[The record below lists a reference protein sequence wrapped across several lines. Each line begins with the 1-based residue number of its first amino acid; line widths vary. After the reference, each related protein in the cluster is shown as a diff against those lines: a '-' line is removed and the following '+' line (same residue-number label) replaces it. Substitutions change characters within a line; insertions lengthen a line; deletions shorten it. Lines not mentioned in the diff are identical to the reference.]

1 MTTQATNNVSNDN
14 PIVVFSKSVKEDK
27 INRREITR
35 NIDKRKIFNI
45 IDSLINDGETKNL
58 NELELNENR
67 REWLDDLLFNFP
79 RINEQN
85 IRYLINDFT
94 DSMKTRMREEDKY
107 AIGILSN
114 KGLFLCHSI
123 LGEETITKDWQVI
136 ERMLDKDNVL
146 RFVYFKRED
155 TNIKVVYYETYRSES
170 LVDWLGLPEKEASY
184 YFGGKT
190 RIYTKINELDCILEL
205 RDEDIESILDE
216 KRLEI
221 VRNLLVLS
229 NPVEQLQ
236 IIQVR
241 VGRKKYKKI
250 NDFLQD
256 FLAERYDLKHYT
268 TKYKEINEKITPYIH
283 KFIDDIDCVIKKE
296 GKEEKRVLFKRNPN
310 FYILFINENIDIRES
325 FLDEI
330 YTKLLNKETIK
341 IFHAGTPFL
350 YPPLQISSIQFFNQ
364 LKVNEITKPFIEK
377 YKNVEIL
384 DKTLDRIMLYCVFDM
399 LKKENEEEPIKY
411 LFEKI
416 NGKISED
423 IDISKQLITKEN
435 NLIEYKSSDF
445 FNGNNEEIIKRF
457 KEDIESKLEGSPIK
471 IYIIGFDEKTQQFY
485 PIQSSRAN
493 HDRLFS
499 IEQKLRKL
507 LNIPTIHFIPI
518 PLNDGRNCILTLIV
532 SKATNSSYSM

>member
-14 PIVVFSKSVKEDK
+14 PIVVFSKSVKKDE
-27 INRREITR
+27 INKKEITR
-35 NIDKRKIFNI
+35 NIDKEKIFEM

-58 NELELNENR
+58 NELELKENC
-67 REWLDDLLFNFP
+67 REWLDDLLSNFP
-79 RINEQN
+79 HINEQN

-107 AIGILSN
+107 AIAILSDR
-114 KGLFLCHSI
+114 GLFLCHSI
-123 LGEETITKDWQVI
+123 LGEETITPEWQVI

-155 TNIKVVYYETYRSES
+155 INIKVVYYETYRSES

-221 VRNLLVLS
+221 ERNHLVLS
-229 NPVEQLQ
+229 NPLVRLQ

-241 VGRKKYKKI
+241 VWRKKYKKI

-256 FLAERYDLKHYT
+256 FLAERYNLNYYA
-268 TKYKEINEKITPYIH
+268 TKYKEINEEITIYIH
-283 KFIDDIDCVIKKE
+283 KFIDDRNCVIKKE
-296 GKEEKRVLFKRNPN
+296 EKEEKRVLIKRNPN
-310 FYILFINENIDIRES
+310 FYILFINGNIDIRES

-330 YTKLLNKETIK
+330 YTKLLNKEPIK
-341 IFHAGTPFL
+341 IFHAGTPLL
-350 YPPLQISSIQFFNQ
+350 YPPLQISSVQFFNQ
-364 LKVNEITKPFIEK
+364 LKVNEITKLFIEK
-377 YKNVEIL
+377 YENVKLL

-416 NGKISED
+416 NGKIAKDIGISE
-423 IDISKQLITKEN
+423 QLITKEN

-445 FNGNNEEIIKRF
+445 FSGDDKEIIKRF
-457 KEDIESKLEGSPIK
+457 KEDIESKLERSYIK
-471 IYIIGFDEKTQQFY
+471 IYIIGIDEKTQQFY

-493 HDRLFS
+493 HDRLSLF
-499 IEQKLRKL
+499 EQKLS
-507 LNIPTIHFIPI
+507 
-518 PLNDGRNCILTLIV
+518 C
-532 SKATNSSYSM
+532 